1 VNDLFEKNLA
11 VARVQAEGIL
21 QPENPTRT
29 GPKFWFAGEVAPPT
43 IRLLA
48 LAECLPSRPD
58 PDCGVGKLFSNLQC
72 VHEKRRPASK
82 KSLTPSCRPRSLAR
96 PRTNPYPSEAA
107 ADL

>member
-1 VNDLFEKNLA
+1 MNDLFEKNLA

-48 LAECLPSRPD
+48 LAECLPSRPG
-58 PDCGVGKLFSNLQC
+58 PRLWGRKTILESSM
-72 VHEKRRPASK
+72 RP
-82 KSLTPSCRPRSLAR
+82 
-96 PRTNPYPSEAA
+96 
-107 ADL
+107 